1 MMGAPVLA
9 ALLYLAVWPWCTRA
23 PRRLHRASRAQEG
36 RRGTAGKQPAD
47 TGIDLVVVL
56 ELLEVATAA
65 GAPVPRALD
74 AVGDAVGGADGVA
87 LRRAGAALVL
97 GSSWQAAWDGVD
109 QAKRLHPIAHALRG
123 AWENGAAPGRALRS
137 AGEAIRRDG
146 DRRTRTAAA
155 RLGVQLV
162 LPVGLC
168 LLPAFVLIGLVPIFA
183 SLGLDLLRG

>member
-1 MMGAPVLA
+1 MTSALVLT
-9 ALLYLAVWPWCTRA
+9 ALLYLALWPWCAGA
-23 PRRLHRASRAQEG
+23 PRRLHRVPEAQEG
-36 RRGTAGKQPAD
+36 HRTSARNPSAD

-65 GAPVPRALD
+65 GAPVPRALE
-74 AVGDAVGGADGVA
+74 AVGDAVGGADGKA
-87 LRRAGAALVL
+87 LRSAGAALVL
-97 GSSWQAAWDGVD
+97 GASWQAAWRGGD
-109 QAKRLHPIAHALRG
+109 QTNRLHPIAHALRG
-123 AWENGAAPGRALRS
+123 AWENGAAPGRALRA
-137 AGEAIRRDG
+137 AGEAMRRDS

>member
-1 MMGAPVLA
+1 MNSTLVLT
-9 ALLYLAVWPWCTRA
+9 ALLFLVTCPWTGTGTGRL
-23 PRRLHRASRAQEG
+23 RRWRGQVTHRA
-36 RRGTAGKQPAD
+36 D
-47 TGIDLVVVL
+47 TRQSKIGPDIDLVVVL

-65 GAPVPRALD
+65 GAPIPRALEV
-74 AVGDAVGGADGVA
+74 VGDAVGGADGKA
-87 LRRAGAALVL
+87 LRTAGAGLVL
-97 GSSWQAAWDGVD
+97 GASWQAAWGGVE
-109 QAKRLHPIAHALRG
+109 KPTRLRPVAHALRG
-123 AWENGAAPGRALRS
+123 AWENGAAPGRALRA
-137 AGEAIRRDG
+137 AGEAMRRDS